1 LSAPCRRSSA
11 DPMQP
16 IKLTDRDA
24 LILVDLQN
32 DFLPEGRLP
41 VPCGDE
47 TITAANAYI
56 KNFHRA
62 GWSIF
67 ATRDWHPPDHCSFRE
82 AGGSWPQHC
91 VAGTVGAGFAD
102 GLALPGETCVISKGT
117 AREPIIRIEAPL
129 PEAQIVETRL
139 INIINF
145 QTMIASKALRSRIA
159 APGKLLVDFG
169 FRRAH
174 GSEAGLLAARAC
186 CLAGFDGTSNVAAAR
201 LFDLPCYG
209 TMAHSYIMAHRDE
222 TEAFMQFAAVRPD
235 NLVLLIDTYD
245 TEAGAV
251 KVVEVADRLRPQ
263 GKSVSAVRL
272 DSGDLADHARR
283 VRKIL
288 DDGGHPDIRIFASS
302 SLDEYALDRI
312 CRAGAPI
319 DGFGIGTKM
328 IVSDDAPF
336 LDCAYKLQE
345 YAGVPRYKKSEGK
358 VTLPGRRQVFRN
370 YGRDGKY
377 HHDII
382 AQADERQPG
391 EPLLIK
397 VMEQGRRL
405 QASESW
411 RQIQERVRNQLKLF
425 PEAFLALTEKV
436 EAQIWISE
444 KLESMM
450 V

>member
-1 LSAPCRRSSA
+1 MSYLVNSALFTDLYELTMLHGYFKEGLRDKAAFELFLHKFPDPRNLLIAAGLEQALDYLEHFHFTDDECRWLA
-11 DPMQP
+11 DTGFFDKEFIEYLRGM
-16 IKLTDRDA
+16 KFSGDVYA
-24 LILVDLQN
+24 
-32 DFLPEGRLP
+32 LPEG
-41 VPCGDE
+41 
-47 TITAANAYI
+47 TAFFN
-56 KNFHRA
+56 
-62 GWSIF
+62 
-67 ATRDWHPPDHCSFRE
+67 
-82 AGGSWPQHC
+82 
-91 VAGTVGAGFAD
+91 
-102 GLALPGETCVISKGT
+102 
-117 AREPIIRIEAPL
+117 REPIIRIEAPL

-209 TMAHSYIMAHRDE
+209 TMAHSYIMAHRNE

-245 TEAGAV
+245 TEAGAA
-251 KVVEVADRLRPQ
+251 KVVAVADRLRTL
-263 GKSVSAVRL
+263 GRTVGAVRL

-288 DDGGHPDIRIFASS
+288 DDGGHPEIRIFASS

-425 PEAFLALTEKV
+425 PEAFLALTEKA